1 MTAAAPRQGARH
13 IQLNL
18 KRMDSGQV
26 RVSTPQARGWATVAR
41 GPDQL
46 WHAVVAAFAQA
57 SIAGHAAWLSE
68 PYGHDERTAADD
80 PDEPPRRRAPQTGL
94 REGISWARDA
104 AARPDV
110 ADPAEWTPLPDGTW
124 LSPGGKRYRAASV
137 LQPVIARRAALG
149 LPTTFEGAAACAADA
164 DRFWARVADAPAASR
179 WHTTDHRN
187 PAARA
192 AS

>member
-46 WHAVVAAFAQA
+46 WRAVAAAFTQA
-57 SIAGHAAWLSE
+57 SLAGHAAWLGDTS
-68 PYGHDERTAADD
+68 AD
-80 PDEPPRRRAPQTGL
+80 PDEPARRRTRQGGL
-94 REGISWARDA
+94 REGISWARNA

-110 ADPAEWTPLPDGTW
+110 ADPAEWTPLPDGAW

-137 LQPVIARRAALG
+137 INPVIMRRAALG

-164 DRFWARVADAPAASR
+164 DRFWSRVADAPPSSR